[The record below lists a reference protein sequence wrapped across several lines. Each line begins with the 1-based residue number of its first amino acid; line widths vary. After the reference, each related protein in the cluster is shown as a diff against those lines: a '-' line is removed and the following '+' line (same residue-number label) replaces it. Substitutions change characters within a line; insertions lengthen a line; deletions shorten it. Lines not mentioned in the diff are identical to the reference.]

1 MSNNLIPS
9 EIIES
14 KIYYIRGLKVMMD
27 TDLAKLYNTKTYI
40 LNQSVKRNLDRF
52 PSDFMFRLSG
62 KEFEIL
68 KSQFVMSSSNWG
80 GRRTLPYAFTEHG
93 IAMLSS
99 VLNSKEAIFVNIQI
113 IRTFIYL
120 REMINTHKDLAQ
132 KIISLESRYNEHDE
146 QIQLIFQ
153 AIKQLIEAPASNDN
167 QIGFRAD

>member
-1 MSNNLIPS
+1 MSNDLIPV
-9 EIIES
+9 EVIENQ
-14 KIYYIRGLKVMMD
+14 IYYIRGQKVMLD
-27 TDLAKLYNTKTYI
+27 SDLAKLYNTKTYI